1 MLKLNVIGKGNKE
14 RQIYYLNTSYVK
26 VKLVHLLLF
35 LGQYRYLNT
44 SYVKVKQSKWQNRCK
59 LSKI

>member
-1 MLKLNVIGKGNKE
+1 MSSLSIRISSPN
-14 RQIYYLNTSYVK
+14 LNTSYVK